1 MWKLKDS
8 IKDHI
13 YETDSQTQRTGLWL
27 PRGRGVKE
35 GSTGSLGLAD
45 ANYDVCVCYVPS
57 RSVMSDCGITESSVH
72 GDSPGKNTGAGC
84 HDLLQGIFPTQ
95 GLDPGLLHCRRI
107 IYHLSH
113 QGSPTMTH
121 RMDKQ

>member
-13 YETDSQTQRTGLWL
+13 YETDSQTQRTALRL

-45 ANYDVCVCYVPS
+45 ANYDMCVCYVLS
-57 RSVMSDCGITESSVH
+57 RSVMSDCGITESSVR
-72 GDSPGKNTGAGC
+72 GDSPGKILEWVAMTSSRESSQPRDWTQVSYIAG
-84 HDLLQGIFPTQ
+84 
-95 GLDPGLLHCRRI
+95 GLFTI
-107 IYHLSH
+107 
-113 QGSPTMTH
+113 
-121 RMDKQ
+121 